1 MILDNRPEANPG
13 EQVMSIDD
21 ATVMNKLLHRPIYGD
36 WGTATSIMS
45 NLPMEIYGKTG
56 TTEKIADWNASNS
69 DVKTYIAS
77 YCGFAPAE
85 DPKYALLV
93 FFGMTSGRGTRA
105 VWPPKSSWTRAAGRP
120 GGVHPED
127 L

>member
-1 MILDNRPEANPG
+1 MYHKPYTYTYVKDHDGNVILDNRPEANPG

-56 TTEKIADWNASNS
+56 TTDDEYDLWFIGRARPSAWRAS
-69 DVKTYIAS
+69 
-77 YCGFAPAE
+77 
-85 DPKYALLV
+85 
-93 FFGMTSGRGTRA
+93 GTAIRHRCA
-105 VWPPKSSWTRAAGRP
+105 
-120 GGVHPED
+120 
-127 L
+127 